1 MFNINYFYN
10 IKSMNISANIIS
22 FIHLLVVLFVI
33 NIPLITDNPFILL
46 YYCFIVFFIMIHWH
60 YNDDTCVLT
69 LIESKLRGKK
79 DTETYFGKLIKPIYN
94 VSSSEVQ
101 YITLFLFM
109 FAFIK
114 TRFWEEKQFNYIYS
128 IISTRLIFVFDK
140 LMNGNTDVNTGAV
153 P

>member
-1 MFNINYFYN
+1 
-10 IKSMNISANIIS
+10 MNISANIIS

>member
-1 MFNINYFYN
+1 
-10 IKSMNISANIIS
+10 MNIPANIIS
-22 FIHLLVVLFVI
+22 FLHLLVVLFVI
-33 NIPLITDNPFILL
+33 NVPLISNNPFVLM

-101 YITLFLFM
+101 YITLILFM
-109 FAFIK
+109 TAFIK
-114 TRFWEEKQFNYIYS
+114 TRFWEEKQFNYICN
-128 IISTRLIFVFDK
+128 IISTRLIFVYDK
-140 LMNGNTDVNTGAV
+140 LMNSNIEINNDAV